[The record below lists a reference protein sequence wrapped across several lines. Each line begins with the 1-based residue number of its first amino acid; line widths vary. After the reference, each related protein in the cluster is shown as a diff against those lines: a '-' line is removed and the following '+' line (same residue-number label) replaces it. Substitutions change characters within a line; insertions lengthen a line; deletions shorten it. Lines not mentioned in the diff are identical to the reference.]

1 MSNPL
6 SNLEP
11 KSVFHN
17 FGELCKVPHPSKK
30 EEKIV
35 AFVENWA
42 NEKNISQKKD
52 ATGNLLLFKPATPGM
67 EDKQP
72 VCIQGHIDM
81 VCVAEKG
88 HQIDFDNDP
97 IDVYVD
103 GDWVK
108 ARGTTLGGD
117 NAIAIAM
124 GMALLE
130 SKDIPHPPL
139 ELLCTLDEEIGLV
152 GANGLG
158 TDLIKSKLLIN
169 IDSEDE
175 GVFTIGCAGGINT
188 IAHYKYNNGEIPSGW
203 LPYNIVVDGLKG
215 GHSGIEINAG
225 RANACKVLTR
235 VLWTATEQYEI
246 VLSSFNGGLKH
257 NSIPAEAVAVVL
269 VNPAKKDEFEKY
281 VSEIN
286 DTFKKEFIINE
297 PNGKII
303 CTPCDMPKRV
313 MTPEAQFKLLA
324 SFYTLAHG
332 VLRMS
337 PNLKDAKGNPLVQ
350 TSTNFAI
357 VETLEDEIMVTTSQ
371 RSSVDSE
378 KDNIQEKIKAA
389 FMLGDAIIE
398 SNDGYP
404 AWEPRLVSPLVDLS
418 KEVWKNM
425 YGTEP
430 AIETIHAGL
439 ECGIIGDK
447 YEGMDMISIGPNL
460 HDVHSPAERLSIS
473 STKKVW
479 DFLCE
484 LLKNIPKV
492 Y

>member
-1 MSNPL
+1 MANPL

-11 KSVFHN
+11 KAVFHN
-17 FGELCKVPHPSKK
+17 FGEICKVPHPSKK

-35 AFVENWA
+35 AYIENWA
-42 NEKNISQKKD
+42 KERNIAVKKD
-52 ATGNLLLFKPATPGM
+52 ETGNLLLSKPATPGM
-67 EDKQP
+67 EDRQS

-88 HQIDFDNDP
+88 HQINFDNDP

-117 NAIAIAM
+117 NGIAIAM

-130 SKDIPHPPL
+130 SKDIPHPAI

-152 GANGLG
+152 GANGLA
-158 TDLIKSKLLIN
+158 TDLLTAKLLVN

-188 IAHYKYNNGEIPSGW
+188 IAHFKYIKGEVPEGW
-203 LPYNIVVDGLKG
+203 LPYNIVVEGLKG

-235 VLWTATEQYEI
+235 VLWKASENYDI
-246 VLSSFNGGLKH
+246 LLSSFNGGSKH
-257 NSIPAEAVAVVL
+257 NSIPAEATAVV
-269 VNPAKKDEFEKY
+269 VVSPEKEAEFKKI
-281 VSEIN
+281 VSDMN
-286 DTFKKEFIINE
+286 DTFKHEFILVE
-297 PNGKII
+297 PNAKITYNA
-303 CTPCDMPKRV
+303 CEMPDKV
-313 MTPEAQFKLLA
+313 MTREEQFKLLA
-324 SFYTLAHG
+324 SFYAVAHG

-357 VETLEDEIMVTTSQ
+357 VETLEDEIKVTTSQ
-371 RSSVDSE
+371 RSSVNSE
-378 KDNIQEKIKAA
+378 KDNVHEKVKAA
-389 FMLGDAIIE
+389 LMLGEAVVE
-398 SNDGYP
+398 TNDGYP

-418 KEVWKNM
+418 KEVWKKM

-484 LLKNIPKV
+484 LMKNIPKK
-492 Y
+492 